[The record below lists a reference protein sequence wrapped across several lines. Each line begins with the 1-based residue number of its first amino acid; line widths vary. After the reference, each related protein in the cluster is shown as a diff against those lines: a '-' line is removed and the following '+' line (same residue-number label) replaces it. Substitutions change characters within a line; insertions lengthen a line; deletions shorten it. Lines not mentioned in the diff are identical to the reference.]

1 MFSSRIV
8 DRVLRAVD
16 QESGSARSA
25 RGLGPARFAIIAFLM
40 PALRIA
46 WISNAKRQTAD
57 IRSAKDFFMAANVSL
72 LIWVHWLLVCDPS
85 AHQSSLREAIR
96 LLDLGRMRKH
106 ASRLMR
112 GWLGRFTI
120 ESIKVS
126 SRARLVRDLRV
137 VPHWPSVLPS
147 SSGSAVRFKRRS
159 LAFSSPLRGHS

>member
-1 MFSSRIV
+1 
-8 DRVLRAVD
+8 
-16 QESGSARSA
+16 
-25 RGLGPARFAIIAFLM
+25 
-40 PALRIA
+40 
-46 WISNAKRQTAD
+46 
-57 IRSAKDFFMAANVSL
+57 MAANVSL

-147 SSGSAVRFKRRS
+147 SSGRGPDWSVTCESFLTGLLFFRRHLVPRCDLS
-159 LAFSSPLRGHS
+159 GGLSHSRPRSEATPNRKEDLQNAATRWTTQNFVP